1 MEIFWNL
8 LSGMAEYEREWKAQ
22 RNRRDLTADEEQIME
37 ILEECLKIVGRLRQ
51 DYLVLKDEFQQYMR
65 SQSVISAENDQTF
78 HELES
83 ENSRL
88 IK

>member
-37 ILEECLKIVGRLRQ
+37 ILEECLKIVGRLR
-51 DYLVLKDEFQQYMR
+51 
-65 SQSVISAENDQTF
+65 
-78 HELES
+78 
-83 ENSRL
+83 
-88 IK
+88 